1 MMKNHDIEIVERNI
15 AHLLVYL
22 QKSKI
27 DRIKPVKIT
36 GNDFGIDWETRNR
49 AEIYFRPTGSQ
60 MSKNK
65 ILLATF
71 F

>member
-27 DRIKPVKIT
+27 DRIKPVKFT
-36 GNDFGIDWETRNR
+36 GKDFGIDWETRNR
-49 AEIYFRPTGSQ
+49 AKIY
-60 MSKNK
+60 SKK
-65 ILLATF
+65 IWGYSDAWVDH
-71 F
+71 